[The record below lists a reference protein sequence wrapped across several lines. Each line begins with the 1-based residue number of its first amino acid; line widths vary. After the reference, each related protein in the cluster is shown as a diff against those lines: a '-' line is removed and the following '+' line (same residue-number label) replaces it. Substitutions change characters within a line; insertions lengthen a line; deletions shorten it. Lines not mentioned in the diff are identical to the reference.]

1 MNYRCEIL
9 HRLIVDRSLRGG
21 LHKAHKVTGATIVR
35 KGDGFNAHLHAKLV
49 PRGQSK
55 GSSDEKNS
63 FLETLN
69 DNSALLA
76 SNSVAF
82 PALCF
87 FGID

>member
-55 GSSDEKNS
+55 GSSDEKTRS
-63 FLETLN
+63 LKRLTITPLCLHRIVLLFRLFAS
-69 DNSALLA
+69 SA
-76 SNSVAF
+76 
-82 PALCF
+82 
-87 FGID
+87 